1 MFFIKTQNNA
11 AVGYP
16 VALENLRLIY
26 TKFDINNPPDGY
38 LPVNKSNVPTTLDV
52 LTVYEP
58 NYIIVGS
65 AVNEIYVARPITEQ
79 EKQVL
84 LDILEQRKPYPS
96 WVLDSKYQWVPPVT
110 YPQNGNKYTWDE
122 NSLSWVLDV
131 IQPSPQLG
139 QQMTTKISQGNIQQP
154 DLDAFNLPGPTGPI
168 GPTGPTGAASTVAG
182 PTGTQGPIG
191 PTGPQGAVGPTGP
204 QGTAGADGAA
214 GSAGPTGPQGVAGPT
229 GPQGSDGTSGTVGPT
244 GPQGSAG
251 QTSTVF
257 LLAISDETTDLTT
270 GNGKMYFRAP
280 FAMTL
285 VGIPRASLTTASSS
299 GVVTVDIDVNGAS
312 ILGANKLTIDA
323 TEKTSVTAAT
333 ATTLATTAISD
344 DAEFSFDIVAAGT
357 GAKGLK
363 VTLYYTL

>member
-131 IQPSPQLG
+131 IQPSLQLG

-204 QGTAGADGAA
+204 QGTSATVA
-214 GSAGPTGPQGVAGPT
+214 GSDTQV
-229 GPQGSDGTSGTVGPT
+229 QFNDNGTVG
-244 GPQGSAG
+244 GSANLTFNKNTG
-251 QTSTVF
+251 T
-257 LLAISDETTDLTT
+257 LTT
-270 GNGKMYFRAP
+270 GNLSLLGAVTEDVFTITDGASVDINPANGTIQLWTLAANRTPTAASFTAGQSVTLMINSGANTVTWTTIGVTWVGGTAP
-280 FAMTL
+280 TL
-285 VGIPRASLTTASSS
+285 VSTGYNVIILWEVGTT
-299 GVVTVDIDVNGAS
+299 VYGAS
-312 ILGANKLTIDA
+312 IG
-323 TEKTSVTAAT
+323 
-333 ATTLATTAISD
+333 
-344 DAEFSFDIVAAGT
+344 
-357 GAKGLK
+357 K
-363 VTLYYTL
+363 V